1 MMEPLIPILF
11 LTVAGLV
18 FSLLLIFASN
28 VFKINEDSNFDNVR
42 ACLPGINCSVCGYAN
57 CDEYARG
64 ILNGDAITKCR
75 PGEKQLK
82 KNSRRSLARKIR
94 LQKGLVEYKKTALMS
109 RLNFIISREVR

>member
-75 PGEKQLK
+75 PGGKATKEKLEK
-82 KNSRRSLARKIR
+82 IIGEKN
-94 LQKGLVEYKKTALMS
+94 
-109 RLNFIISREVR
+109 